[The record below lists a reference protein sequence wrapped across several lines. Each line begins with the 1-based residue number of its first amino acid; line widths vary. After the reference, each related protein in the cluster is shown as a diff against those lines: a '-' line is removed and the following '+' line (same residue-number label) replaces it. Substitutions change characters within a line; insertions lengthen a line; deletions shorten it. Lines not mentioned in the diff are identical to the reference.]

1 MKRLNYSDLSNHQ
14 TIFVNQNIANG
25 CGAKGSF
32 FNPPDYCFGKS
43 ACAEHDFDYWVGGN
57 KRDFKRAN
65 KKFYRNMIQNC
76 KDAYSCNQINYF
88 SYLWVKGAAWRY
100 YKAVNLFG
108 KDAFNFTQTPNGKNE
123 LYFLMLHKVKQR
135 KTKLKPG
142 QIKQGIRG

>member
-1 MKRLNYSDLSNHQ
+1 MKRLNYQDLSNHQ

-32 FNPPDYCFGKS
+32 FNPPDYCFGTL

-76 KDAYSCNQINYF
+76 KDAYSCNQINYL

-108 KDAFNFTQTPNGKNE
+108 KGAFNFTQTPNGKNE